1 MRLSRGH
8 PVRISLDRVDLAVV
22 GNESEGVGKWPGW
35 EGVG

>member
-8 PVRISLDRVDLAVV
+8 PVRISLDGVDLAVV
-22 GNESEGVGKWPGW
+22 GNESEGVSERPGW